1 MSYWKEPALI
11 QKTAILQEIRGGCY
25 IWWLSEHIF
34 SIKFPNRILNKRK
47 LISPPWPVWT
57 LCETRLAAVT
67 WKVLKGDNVS
77 WTLNAIY
84 YKLHVRL
91 NKLKSS
97 PKNSSFLKMDTAGL
111 YHWRADEEGERNS
124 SKASSSNNFH
134 SKENVTVILMF
145 PDLQDSW
152 RVQQVCDELW
162 QNLAA
167 EGQPEQE
174 SASSLSR
181 DQLLA
186 SFGLFHSQGQ
196 SRQPATQEA
205 Q

>member
-1 MSYWKEPALI
+1 MA
-11 QKTAILQEIRGGCY
+11 

-34 SIKFPNRILNKRK
+34 SIKCPNRILNKEVN
-47 LISPPWPVWT
+47 LTS
-57 LCETRLAAVT
+57 VT
-67 WKVLKGDNVS
+67 S
-77 WTLNAIY
+77 LNSFWDKTSSSDMNGSERWQFELDWNTIY

-97 PKNSSFLKMDTAGL
+97 PKNSSFLKMDTTGL
-111 YHWRADEEGERNS
+111 YHWRADEERNS
-124 SKASSSNNFH
+124 SKASSSNIFH
-134 SKENVTVILMF
+134 SKENVTIILMF

-152 RVQQVCDELW
+152 RVQQVCNELW

-181 DQLLA
+181 NQLLA

-196 SRQPATQEA
+196 SKQSATQEA